1 LKGWF
6 VVKKLIALLFV
17 GAFVA
22 ATVIGCSS
30 TTPPKTTGGGTQT
43 TKAAP

>member
-1 LKGWF
+1 
-6 VVKKLIALLFV
+6 VKKLIALLFV

-30 TTPPKTTGGGTQT
+30 TSAPKTT
-43 TKAAP
+43 APPTSKTAP